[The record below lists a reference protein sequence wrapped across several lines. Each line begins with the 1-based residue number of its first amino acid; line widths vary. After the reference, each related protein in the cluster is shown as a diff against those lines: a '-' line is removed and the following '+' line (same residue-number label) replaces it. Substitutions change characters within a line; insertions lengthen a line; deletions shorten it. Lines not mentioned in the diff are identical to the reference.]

1 MSRSGLY
8 DDDGDDPLAYGR
20 WRAQVKSATRG
31 KRGQSFLRDVLA
43 ALDAL
48 PEKRLIAGDLVFDGR
63 PEHPY
68 PEGHEDIIIGG
79 DQLVTGKG
87 EVVRVG
93 EVCALGALG
102 LARGVDMSKLDSHDP
117 EFVADAFGI
126 AHQLARE
133 VIWVND
139 EGAYAETPEQRFTR
153 VRTWVARQI
162 TPSTSPG

>member
-8 DDDGDDPLAYGR
+8 EDDGDDPLAFGR

-31 KRGQSFLRDVLA
+31 KRGQSFLKDMLA

-48 PEKRLIAGDLVFDGR
+48 ADKRLVAGSLVFDGS

-68 PEGHEDIIIGG
+68 PEEHEDIIVGG
-79 DQLVTGKG
+79 DQLMDGRGRT
-87 EVVRVG
+87 VRVG
-93 EVCALGALG
+93 DVCALGSLG
-102 LARGVDMSKLDSHDP
+102 VKRGLDMSKFNQDDP
-117 EFVADAFGI
+117 EFIADALGV

-139 EGAYAETPEQRFTR
+139 EDGCGETPEQRFVR
-153 VRTWVARQI
+153 VRAWVLNQI
-162 TPSTSPG
+162 KD